1 MELVQLVIQGYR
13 ELRYMDQGASDK
25 VYKTFYELVPEM
37 KEITEALYKE
47 KILDKFAK
55 EDKPFSEVYDYILS
69 LK

>member
-1 MELVQLVIQGYR
+1 ME
-13 ELRYMDQGASDK
+13 QGASDK
-25 VYKTFYELVPEM
+25 VYRTFYELVPEM

-47 KILDKFAK
+47 KTLDKFVK